1 MIASIMPP
9 EIGGSYQGWSLC
21 IDWCLE
27 NCESRW
33 IYVGEG
39 VFDFVLDS
47 DYIMFMLRWAN
58 E

>member
-1 MIASIMPP
+1 MIASIMPHKA
-9 EIGGSYQGWSLC
+9 EVYQGWSPC
-21 IDWCLE
+21 IEWCKE

-47 DYIMFMLRWAN
+47 DYTMFMLRWA
-58 E
+58 

>member
-1 MIASIMPP
+1 MIASIMSP
-9 EIGGSYQGWSLC
+9 EIGGSYQGWSPC
-21 IDWCLE
+21 IEWCKE

-47 DYIMFMLRWAN
+47 DYTMFMLRWS
-58 E
+58 